1 MYDFLHVQCVMKAF
15 QRKGLDICII
25 KVVFYQMQKYWTRII
40 TPLTL
45 KTWRQQTCLSR
56 IRGYEF
62 CT

>member
-1 MYDFLHVQCVMKAF
+1 
-15 QRKGLDICII
+15 
-25 KVVFYQMQKYWTRII
+25 MQKYWTRII